1 MIIDKSSSNNSNNNS
16 NKSNKFPV
24 ILSLIK
30 YCGLNRIKT
39 NKEVRNIIFI
49 YITK

>member
-39 NKEVRNIIFI
+39 NKEETLFLFI
-49 YITK
+49 